1 MQLDKASRACY
12 YNGIYFMFAGASPQ
26 GVIMT
31 KRVKIFVAIFV
42 VIISIFAVLAMT
54 TTAEEKTITVSFM
67 KSHDTTSTTTTLDT
81 VAHADGKITVKAG
94 EKFVLPTSADDS
106 YMGQEGYV
114 LVWYTENGRTYE
126 AGEEISFT
134 EDTKLFRAVAKEVA
148 TIDELN
154 DAMKNNSTCAIL
166 TADIETTSSISVKGE
181 GQSVLIL
188 NGHTITITRSSNN
201 VMGAQRS
208 GKFIYGEGTINA
220 YDTSSTLGQYYF
232 FNCQSHSHNGTK
244 NKTVVG
250 ADVTINA
257 PDFKLFS
264 DGDGAYN
271 DGYPWLKIYGK
282 INVYEL
288 GGVSHPNG
296 NRYPR
301 IQFFEGSELTV
312 AGPYF
317 VTDTYAYQ
325 STIVSNVQGFQIA
338 ISGGTFNLPENATS
352 IDYWTADYT
361 DAIEYKGK
369 VYPANRVDLKN
380 MDKFEITGGSFNVK
394 LPDEILKNGYK
405 CIFNEETRRYD
416 VEYVPCSAEGSGGTH
431 NYTAQEAFR
440 NYSAT
445 CDQIGIHYYR
455 CECGSQYIDTVE
467 SSHSYTII
475 KIDTPA
481 TTTQSGVKRYTCA
494 ICADSYTESYTL
506 DAAES
511 EITLVVKTDN
521 GTKEITVLLKDAYSI
536 TTSGNAV
543 TFNGVASQIVV
554 GEETYTKADI
564 VKLVLPVGI
573 TNVAAS
579 AINGYTALEEIEIG
593 EGANI
598 TFAQAS
604 IKACPNL
611 KLLTAKGCTV
621 IFQQYTVDSCASFA
635 TIDVTDANATFEK
648 YSFCKN
654 TAIKHIL
661 MASGHTYTFGE
672 DAFRYSGL
680 EEVILPD
687 DSTVTVGKKSF
698 AETTTIKYVYVG
710 KNCIA
715 SKSFADQGS
724 LFGGNSYLSKVVLM
738 DIEYIGQWVFSTKAP
753 GAAYGPLCDL
763 TVYIHSDT
771 IGFATSGSFNT
782 RNGDYKVYVYMK
794 ATEYT
799 GAPIAGDNNSAT
811 NNPNVVLYKGIPHA
825 YTAQASSATCTTA
838 GSTAYT
844 IDCPCGVIE
853 SGRYTVEAY
862 SAYTGDTAG
871 ATIDVGT
878 VTEAKGHE
886 FDVADGAT
894 IVTIIPAT
902 CATNEIVVYKCANC
916 DETTSV
922 ETPNTLTS
930 HIPSGE
936 WQVLIQVTCTTDGVR
951 QQLCTSCGDTAIVEV
966 VPATGHTAGE
976 EWTLV
981 RDASC
986 TLEKIEA
993 KKCISCG
1000 EIVETKVTEANG
1012 HTAGDWTQMASAN
1025 CIETG
1030 WQTQSCTV
1038 CNTVIDEKA
1047 IDALGHEFDIADGA
1061 SVISIAYGDGFDKA
1075 GVVNTKCAR
1084 CDEEQQGTVEAIFEA
1099 LGYSVGPDGYS
1110 LKAGFMV
1117 NTEALNAYKALY
1129 PSFTFGIVMAN
1140 ANTVVSTQGFFTNG
1154 TLNAS
1159 AKGFMISI
1167 ESLKYVSW
1175 NADVAGF
1182 TADNAGSLELVVGI
1196 YTNDGEGNVSVIQYV
1211 DAEKYATTK
1220 TYADMSL
1227 NAITFNQVRVGH
1239 GMEALVPQS
1248 TLALTGDE
1256 E

>member
-1 MQLDKASRACY
+1 MNKAIKLSLALV
-12 YNGIYFMFAGASPQ
+12 IAVMLFA
-26 GVIMT
+26 ML
-31 KRVKIFVAIFV
+31 AIFASAEV
-42 VIISIFAVLAMT
+42 YTAKYCDIGGGQKATVKTDENGKIVL
-54 TTAEEKTITVSFM
+54 K
-67 KSHDTTSTTTTLDT
+67 DTYSNTNESKVFYGWFTQ
-81 VAHADGKITVKAG
+81 DGKFYAPG
-94 EKFVLPTSADDS
+94 
-106 YMGQEGYV
+106 
-114 LVWYTENGRTYE
+114 TELTL
-126 AGEEISFT
+126 T
-134 EDTKLFRAVAKEVA
+134 EDTMFREASAYVVTTEADLKTYLNGNKNPGGLVRLDEDL
-148 TIDELN
+148 TI
-154 DAMKNNSTCAIL
+154 
-166 TADIETTSSISVKGE
+166 TTKTGAPSGSGGGTQVY
-181 GQSVLIL
+181 LDL
-188 NGHTITITRSSNN
+188 NGHTITYTGTDPLFN
-201 VMGAQRS
+201 AQRTGLNLLNS
-208 GKFIYGEGTINA
+208 SQTEAKIIANNISSANSLFHVSRHGFGDGKKIAFSVGTNVEVQTTGALVKSTSHLYDPNDSDGWECPYVRIWGEVTARALVDQNGK
-220 YDTSSTLGQYYF
+220 TSYIADVRIL
-232 FNCQSHSHNGTK
+232 N
-244 NKTVVG
+244 G
-250 ADVTINA
+250 ADVTLTGTTWWENMYVDYTA
-257 PDFKLFS
+257 TLAKLTIE
-264 DGDGAYN
+264 DGARLTITSPVGF
-271 DGYPWLKIYGK
+271 DWH
-282 INVYEL
+282 EDRL
-288 GGVSHPNG
+288 G
-296 NRYPR
+296 
-301 IQFFEGSELTV
+301 F
-312 AGPYF
+312 
-317 VTDTYAYQ
+317 DYA
-325 STIVSNVQGFQIA
+325 
-338 ISGGTFNLPENATS
+338 
-352 IDYWTADYT
+352 
-361 DAIEYKGK
+361 
-369 VYPANRVDLKN
+369 
-380 MDKFEITGGSFNVK
+380 ITGGSFNVS
-394 LPDEILKNGYK
+394 LPKTLLNEGYEPVFDED
-405 CIFNEETRRYD
+405 ERRYN
-416 VEYVPCSAEGSGGTH
+416 VEYVACTIEGSNGVHTFVK
-431 NYTAQEAFR
+431 QEAYMGNEPTCTEGGMYVFR
-440 NYSAT
+440 CA
-445 CDQIGIHYYR
+445 
-455 CECGSQYIDTVE
+455 CGSQQINAVE
-467 SSHSYTII
+467 ALGHAYTNITI
-475 KIDTPA
+475 VTPA
-481 TTTQSGVKRYTCA
+481 TTTQSGEKKYSCERCDA
-494 ICADSYTESYTL
+494 SYTEAYTL

-511 EITLVVKTDN
+511 EITLVVKTDD

-564 VKLVLPVGI
+564 VKLVIPVGI
-573 TNVAAS
+573 TNIAAS

-654 TAIKHIL
+654 TAIKHVL

-871 ATIDVGT
+871 ATIDVGV

-936 WQVLIQVTCTTDGVR
+936 WQVLIQVACTTDGVR
-951 QQLCTSCGDTAIVEV
+951 QQLCTVCRDTAIVEII
-966 VPATGHTAGE
+966 PATNHTASE

-981 RDASC
+981 RDANC

-1012 HTAGDWTQMASAN
+1012 HTAGSWTQVASAN

-1061 SVISIAYGDGFDKA
+1061 SVISISYGDGFDKA
-1075 GVVNTKCAR
+1075 GTVNTKCAR
-1084 CDEEQQGTVEAIFEA
+1084 CDEEQQGAVEAIFEA

-1117 NTEALNAYKALY
+1117 NAEALGAYKALY

-1154 TLNAS
+1154 SLNAS

-1182 TADNAGSLELVVGI
+1182 TANNAGSLELVVGI

-1211 DAEKYATTK
+1211 DADKYATTK
-1220 TYADMSL
+1220 TYTDMSL

-1248 TLALTGDE
+1248 TPASTGDE